1 MSDADSTGDFER
13 IVRANQYM
21 VLATGDDAG
30 VPWATP
36 VWFATEDARNLYWVS
51 SPETRHSRNIA
62 ARPQVGIAI
71 FDSTQAPGTGEGVYL
86 SAVATQVPPDELE
99 AGIAVF
105 TAAGLAV
112 GLSAWA
118 AEDVQAPAKHRLY
131 RATAVERFV
140 LDDHDERVAV
150 P

>member
-21 VLATGDDAG
+21 VLATADGAG
-30 VPWATP
+30 APWATP
-36 VWFATEDARNLYWVS
+36 VWFATEDGRNLYWVS
-51 SPETRHSRNIA
+51 SPETRHSRNLA

-71 FDSTQAPGTGEGVYL
+71 FDSTQAPGTGKGVYL
-86 SAVATQVPPDELE
+86 SAMAAQVAPDELD
-99 AGIAVF
+99 AGIAIF

-112 GLSAWA
+112 GLSAWSVD
-118 AEDVQAPAKHRLY
+118 DVQAPAKHRLY

>member
-1 MSDADSTGDFER
+1 MSDTDEFER

-21 VLATGDDAG
+21 VLATADDVG

-36 VWFATEDARNLYWVS
+36 VWFATDDARTLYWVS
-51 SPETRHSRNIA
+51 SPETRHSRNIS

-71 FDSTQAPGTGEGVYL
+71 FDSTQVPGTGKGVYL
-86 SAVATQVPPDELE
+86 SAVAAPVPPDELD
-99 AGIAVF
+99 AGIAIF

-112 GLSAWA
+112 GLSAWSVD
-118 AEDVQAPAKHRLY
+118 DVRPPVKHRLY